1 MFKRLIAANHP
12 TVVLDNFT
20 ILSSGYHIRK
30 FKRKLEAYI
39 KHNQTSVPRTMS
51 PETYL

>member
-1 MFKRLIAANHP
+1 MFKQLIAANHP

-30 FKRKLEAYI
+30 FKRKLEVYI
-39 KHNQTSVPRTMS
+39 KHGTSVPRTMS
-51 PETYL
+51 PETNL